1 MTEENI
7 NTYKSVVL
15 KFENVNLKKLTKQ
28 FYYTFKNDYY
38 FVMGDNRHNSIDSR
52 SFGFVPQS
60 YIQGKMVSVFSKPS
74 LFN

>member
-1 MTEENI
+1 MKIKLTEENI

-52 SFGFVPQS
+52 SFGFVPES
-60 YIQGKMVSVFSKPS
+60 YIQGKMVSIF
-74 LFN
+74 